1 MTAYAVSTGIFG
13 KNYFMRAS
21 DSTTVPLLT
30 TLFSSVHSMQV
41 GVVGDFYSG
50 AESGD
55 DNFIS
60 WGSPSGIPNVRRLH
74 VGTGRD
80 FYFMSVASDAGG
92 LSFAAGVSALTG
104 VPVAATPEPA
114 GFLLAGCRP
123 SSGSARCCAA
133 GCGLGKPCRAAKR
146 SPRTPSIPRAPAP
159 ADQPPPRQS
168 LLEARGA
175 PHAIAGA
182 LGRTAPPHHT
192 SKETNPMETPL
203 QNAPP
208 LDLDQL
214 VRQGGRLRQMVD
226 GRWLA
231 EERHGWWIFV
241 RWIAIDLNC
250 PRYLW
255 KPSERSY
262 KNCLGTREEAIA
274 GLAMRGFSLPNRAT
288 VRPRPFQP

>member
-146 SPRTPSIPRAPAP
+146 SPRTQSIPRAPAP
-159 ADQPPPRQS
+159 ARRPAAASPVPPRG
-168 LLEARGA
+168 ARRSA
-175 PHAIAGA
+175 
-182 LGRTAPPHHT
+182 
-192 SKETNPMETPL
+192 
-203 QNAPP
+203 
-208 LDLDQL
+208 
-214 VRQGGRLRQMVD
+214 
-226 GRWLA
+226 
-231 EERHGWWIFV
+231 RHSRG
-241 RWIAIDLNC
+241 
-250 PRYLW
+250 PR
-255 KPSERSY
+255 
-262 KNCLGTREEAIA
+262 AD
-274 GLAMRGFSLPNRAT
+274 RAT
-288 VRPRPFQP
+288 SPHQQGNQSHGNSPTKRPAP